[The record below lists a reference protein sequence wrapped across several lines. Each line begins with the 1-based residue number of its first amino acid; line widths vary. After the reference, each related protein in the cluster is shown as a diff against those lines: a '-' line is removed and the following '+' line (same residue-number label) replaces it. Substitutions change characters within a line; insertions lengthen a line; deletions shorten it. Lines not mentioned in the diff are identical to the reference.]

1 MQSQAH
7 RDGRPGALLGVAIA
21 LLKSPDNWAPG
32 RLAETARGAQ
42 VDPTDPR
49 AMRWSCM
56 GALIRACS
64 LRNISADGRAFSA
77 AMICLHQA
85 AGLRRSGRS
94 LLDWERDPGRSHQ
107 DVLRTLRHAAV
118 LAHLRE
124 RTDTLEAT
132 EAPVSRDGLPGA
144 SIAVPGSCDACR
156 SGSPQ

>member
-1 MQSQAH
+1 MPSQAH

-64 LRNISADGRAFSA
+64 LRNVSADGPAFRA
-77 AMICLHQA
+77 AMMCLRDV
-85 AGLRRSGRS
+85 AGLRRLDHS
-94 LLDWERDPGRSHQ
+94 LLDWERDPGRSHEG
-107 DVLRTLRHAAV
+107 VVTALREATV

-124 RTDTLEAT
+124 QTDILKIA
-132 EAPVSRDGLPGA
+132 EAPAGRA
-144 SIAVPGSCDACR
+144 
-156 SGSPQ
+156 